1 MRNVESYINPLCC
14 IDSRVYFT
22 LPCLVNLSR
31 DYVGVPPKAVAKA
44 AGAAFAELHA
54 SGAAAALEGRVGAG
68 NRTAFAEWN
77 SIFDRCHLARLHAA
91 WGGELRLL
99 LCKVAARHRGL
110 GCGGLLLGRLELAL
124 FIGDRDG

>member
-31 DYVGVPPKAVAKA
+31 NYVGVPPEAIAKA

-68 NRTAFAEWN
+68 NRVAFAERN
-77 SIFDRCHLARLHAA
+77 PVLDRCHLARLHAA
-91 WGGELRLL
+91 WRGERFL

-110 GCGGLLLGRLELAL
+110 GGGGLLFGR
-124 FIGDRDG
+124 